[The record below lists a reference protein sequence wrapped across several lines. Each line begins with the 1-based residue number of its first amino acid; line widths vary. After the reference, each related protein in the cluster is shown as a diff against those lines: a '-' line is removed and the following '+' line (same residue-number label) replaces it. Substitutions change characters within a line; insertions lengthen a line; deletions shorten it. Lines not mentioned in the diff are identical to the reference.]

1 MNTYDVVIVG
11 GGAAGLSA
19 ALVLTRARRA
29 VAVVDSGE
37 PRNAPAS
44 HMHGFLSRDGLPP
57 RDLLT
62 MGRDEVTR
70 YGGHLINRRVERIQR
85 TTSGFEVLVVDGPSV
100 TTRHVVVATGLRDEL
115 PDIDGVSQ
123 RWGRDLLHCPYC
135 HGYEVRDQRLAV
147 IGGSPESVQHAQL
160 VRQWSGDVVLFSHID
175 QIDTDALEQLSARGI
190 GIVDGRVKRLV
201 VSDDHLTGIE
211 LDDGRVLPRD
221 AAFVRPQFTP
231 HSELLLDLG
240 CVADDN
246 GWVTTDATGRTSQPG
261 VWAVGNVSNARAQVI
276 TAAGDGSATAI
287 SLNAALV
294 DEDVRAAL
302 HRKVMT

>member
-29 VAVVDSGE
+29 VAVVDSGQ

-57 RDLLT
+57 SDLLT
-62 MGRDEVTR
+62 IGRDEVTG
-70 YGGHLINRRVERIQR
+70 YGGHLIDRSVERIQR
-85 TTSGFEVLVVDGPSV
+85 TTNGFEVLLVDGPPM

-115 PDIDGVSQ
+115 PDIDGVAQ

-160 VRQWSGDVVLFSHID
+160 VRQWSRDVVLFSHVD
-175 QIDTDALEQLSARGI
+175 QIDPRAREEMTARGI

-211 LDDGRVLPRD
+211 LDDGRVVPRD

-231 HSELLLDLG
+231 NSKLLLELG

-246 GWVTTDATGRTSQPG
+246 GWVTTDATGRTSEPG

-287 SLNAALV
+287 ALNAALV
-294 DEDVRAAL
+294 DEDVRAAF
-302 HRKVMT
+302 HRKVLT